1 MICLVI
7 YTAFQIK
14 GRINFVSC

>member
-7 YTAFQIK
+7 YHKIK
-14 GRINFVSC
+14 